1 LARTVAGKDYVVLMA
16 DIFGLGYGDKPK
28 TPQDLM
34 AGMRAVH
41 DDLAFTI
48 GCGGKAYDTLHGA
61 AGRGRDSLKLHDR
74 WVGKQILRLAR
85 ASDIDRGTRTW
96 VKETTRTS
104 GPLRANTANQSLRD
118 RLPTLSST

>member
-85 ASDIDRGTRTW
+85 ASRHRSRYPERPRGVEVDHQSADFRI
-96 VKETTRTS
+96 
-104 GPLRANTANQSLRD
+104 PLRRQGVTAKSGRG
-118 RLPTLSST
+118 